1 MKSAFTKV
9 AIGLSLV
16 LGMALVS
23 CEELGILSESV
34 GVTDE
39 DVINGLRQ
47 ALEVGTDTAVSHLN
61 VQDGF
66 YKDELVKILLPAEAQ
81 PVYDILNLLPSGIV
95 DETILSINRAAEDA
109 AKEAG
114 LDVVIDACIL
124 IEHKRWQRE

>member
-47 ALEVGTDTAVSHLN
+47 ALEV
-61 VQDGF
+61 
-66 YKDELVKILLPAEAQ
+66 
-81 PVYDILNLLPSGIV
+81 
-95 DETILSINRAAEDA
+95 
-109 AKEAG
+109 
-114 LDVVIDACIL
+114 
-124 IEHKRWQRE
+124 